1 MFNIFFRILNLNIEI
16 NMVSFQYYFYS
27 IVFILKSVNSFCNI
41 FLTQNNSLYF
51 RFFNYI
57 NYFSSGYF
65 NFNEL
70 MNLPILKFFYSLFF
84 GRLSTL
90 EYFYYGSILCLASL
104 NWSYIIKRLLE
115 YILNELIITLLK
127 YLFYYI
133 PLFLNIC
140 LQKIIFDINQWYS
153 YIEIGHLCLNCDA
166 YSTKEC
172 IVDYSEKNDTI
183 DSDNTSYLDNQPSEN
198 IEAKKKKIM
207 EMEKK
212 LVRSSINNAKGNFFS
227 KK

>member
-140 LQKIIFDINQWYS
+140 LQKIIFDIKCT
-153 YIEIGHLCLNCDA
+153 L
-166 YSTKEC
+166 
-172 IVDYSEKNDTI
+172 
-183 DSDNTSYLDNQPSEN
+183 
-198 IEAKKKKIM
+198 
-207 EMEKK
+207 
-212 LVRSSINNAKGNFFS
+212 
-227 KK
+227 